1 MAHDIIQVNEKI
13 RSEIDPRLEEIKSEK
28 ERI

>member
-1 MAHDIIQVNEKI
+1 MANDIIQVNEKI
-13 RSEIDPRLEEIKSEK
+13 RTEIDPRLEEIKNEK